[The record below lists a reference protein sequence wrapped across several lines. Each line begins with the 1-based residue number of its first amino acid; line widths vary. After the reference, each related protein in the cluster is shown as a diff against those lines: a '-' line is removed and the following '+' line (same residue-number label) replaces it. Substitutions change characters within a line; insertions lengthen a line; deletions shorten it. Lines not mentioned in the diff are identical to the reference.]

1 MKTVALFLMTMI
13 AGGAL
18 SGCGSDSATGAVA
31 TTPAATV
38 KPPPPAAVTGVSTP
52 KSVSVVTAN

>member
-1 MKTVALFLMTMI
+1 MKTVALLIMTMI
-13 AGGAL
+13 AGAAL

-31 TTPAATV
+31 TTPASTV
-38 KPPPPAAVTGVSTP
+38 KPPPAAVTGVSTP